1 MEEKLREMLSGSDGA
16 ALKALLQNVLRT
28 PEGKKLAEQLAAA
41 TRERRQ
47 E

>member
-28 PEGKKLAEQLAAA
+28 PEGKKLA
-41 TRERRQ
+41 
-47 E
+47 